1 VILGSG
7 AYCRPMHHKLYLYT
21 CVAQSRLAHA
31 AVREGIAQAP
41 VPSRAVPLQSDDVRR
56 LHAHQYSGSL
66 DVSGKTVTWARHV
79 VLLKKKKRW
88 LVVQSGNFGS
98 LPSSCKEGR
107 SFPNRPLAYRP
118 NVWSPPAGCTTA
130 LVLSFRHKNSH
141 NSPSREPSVFDQV
154 LGAL

>member
-1 VILGSG
+1 
-7 AYCRPMHHKLYLYT
+7 MHHKLYLYT

-79 VLLKKKKRW
+79 VLLKKKKDGLWCSQVTLAAFLAAARR
-88 LVVQSGNFGS
+88 GD
-98 LPSSCKEGR
+98 PSPTDR
-107 SFPNRPLAYRP
+107 
-118 NVWSPPAGCTTA
+118 
-130 LVLSFRHKNSH
+130 
-141 NSPSREPSVFDQV
+141 
-154 LGAL
+154 